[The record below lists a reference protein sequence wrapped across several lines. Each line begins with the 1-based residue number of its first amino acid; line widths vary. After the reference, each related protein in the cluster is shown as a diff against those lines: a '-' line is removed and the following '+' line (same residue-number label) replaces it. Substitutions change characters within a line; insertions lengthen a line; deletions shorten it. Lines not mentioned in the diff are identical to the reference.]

1 MKTITEY
8 IQEATI
14 HAKNRREQFAKT
26 LFDVDGKNHKLFRT
40 IGIITGENPDST
52 QQPMRVN
59 AKIMN
64 DFKKDLKRNNIV
76 YIPIQGKFGG
86 NTENTLLLI
95 NPTVETLVYYA
106 GRYEQTSFFYCTNNN
121 GKTVA
126 EYWEKQ
132 DPTMPFDKKENPYIK
147 VNSTEVFIKLSKDA
161 EEYTIIGDDFKFV
174 IDASV
179 FDRVHEN
186 LQNNLDMLCENNQQD
201 PEYCLYMATNTTG
214 QKASVYRKKLYGDIL
229 FNCN

>member
-1 MKTITEY
+1 MKTISEY
-8 IQEATI
+8 IQEASI
-14 HAKNRREQFAKT
+14 NAKNRREQFAKS
-26 LFDVDGKNHKLFRT
+26 LFDIDSKNHKLFRT

-52 QQPMRVN
+52 QQTPQIN
-59 AKIMN
+59 AKLMN

-76 YIPIQGKFGG
+76 YIPIKGKFGG

-95 NPTVETLVYYA
+95 NPTVETLIYYA
-106 GRYEQTSFFYCTNNN
+106 GRFEQTSFFYCTNKN

-132 DPTMPFDKKENPYIK
+132 DPTRPFDKKDNPYIK
-147 VNSTEVFIKLSKDA
+147 INSTDVFIKLSKDA

-179 FDRVHEN
+179 FDRVHESLEQN
-186 LQNNLDMLCENNQQD
+186 LNTLCENNQESA
-201 PEYCLYMATNTTG
+201 EYYLYMATNMTG
-214 QKASVYRKKLYGDIL
+214 QKASICRAKLYGDIVE
-229 FNCN
+229 